1 LEKPPVPAWLDR
13 LLGRTDGADPEGLLA
28 LKREARELRLQL
40 EERSRQLAALQKE
53 RERQQ
58 TAEETHAAEA
68 VQAKVERLVAEAAG
82 PVTQLLTQAHLLEA
96 EGKPVQARDVLAV
109 ARRLVRVLEEEGLT
123 LDGRPGERAAFDP
136 NRHAPL
142 AGAAPAPGTAVV
154 VRFAGVGYRGRVLRK
169 AGVEREQG

>member
-1 LEKPPVPAWLDR
+1 MPAWLDR
-13 LLGRTDGADPEGLLA
+13 LLGRSDGADAERPLA
-28 LKREARELRLQL
+28 LQREAQELRLQL

-58 TAEETHAAEA
+58 AGEEARVADA
-68 VQAKVERLVAEAAG
+68 VQARVERLLAEAAG

-96 EGKPVQARDVLAV
+96 EGKPLQARDVLAV
-109 ARRLVRVLEEEGLT
+109 ARRLVRVLEGEGLT

-142 AGAAPAPGTAVV
+142 AGEAPPPGATVV
-154 VRFAGVGYRGRVLRK
+154 VRFAGVGCRGRVLRK
-169 AGVEREQG
+169 AGVETGQG

>member
-1 LEKPPVPAWLDR
+1 MPAWLDR
-13 LLGRTDGADPEGLLA
+13 LLGRSNGADAEGLLA
-28 LKREARELRLQL
+28 LRREAQGLRLQL
-40 EERSRQLAALQKE
+40 EERSRQLAALQKV

-58 TAEETHAAEA
+58 AGEETRAAEA
-68 VQAKVERLVAEAAG
+68 VQTKVERLLAEAAG

-142 AGAAPAPGTAVV
+142 AGEVPASGAVVV
-154 VRFAGVGYRGRVLRK
+154 VRFAGVGYQGCVLRK
-169 AGVEREQG
+169 AGVEKEQG

>member
-1 LEKPPVPAWLDR
+1 
-13 LLGRTDGADPEGLLA
+13 
-28 LKREARELRLQL
+28 LRLQL

-58 TAEETHAAEA
+58 AGEETRAAEA
-68 VQAKVERLVAEAAG
+68 VQAKVERLLAEAAG

-136 NRHAPL
+136 NRHSPL
-142 AGAAPAPGTAVV
+142 AGEAPPPGAAVV
-154 VRFAGVGYRGRVLRK
+154 VRFAGVGHRGRVLRK

>member
-1 LEKPPVPAWLDR
+1 MPAWLDR
-13 LLGRTDGADPEGLLA
+13 LLGRTDGADAEGLLA
-28 LKREARELRLQL
+28 LRREAQDLRLQL
-40 EERSRQLAALQKE
+40 EERSRQLTALQKE

-58 TAEETHAAEA
+58 ADQETRAAEA
-68 VQAKVERLVAEAAG
+68 VQAKVERLLAEAAG

-123 LDGRPGERAAFDP
+123 LDGRPGEQVAFDP

-142 AGAAPAPGTAVV
+142 AGETQSPGAAAV

-169 AGVEREQG
+169 AGVETEQG

>member
-1 LEKPPVPAWLDR
+1 MPAWLDR
-13 LLGRTDGADPEGLLA
+13 FLGRSDGADAERLLA
-28 LKREARELRLQL
+28 LTREAQELRLQL
-40 EERSRQLAALQKE
+40 EERSHQLAALHKE

-58 TAEETHAAEA
+58 AGEEMRVGDT
-68 VQAKVERLVAEAAG
+68 VQAKVERLLAEAAG

-96 EGKPVQARDVLAV
+96 EGRPVQARDVLAV

-142 AGAAPAPGTAVV
+142 AGEAPAPGAGVV
-154 VRFAGVGYRGRVLRK
+154 VRFAGIGYKGRVLRK
-169 AGVEREQG
+169 AGVDKDQG

>member
-1 LEKPPVPAWLDR
+1 MPAWLDR
-13 LLGRTDGADPEGLLA
+13 LLGRSDGADAESALA
-28 LKREARELRLQL
+28 LKREAQELRLQL
-40 EERSRQLAALQKE
+40 EEGSRQFAALQKE
-53 RERQQ
+53 REQQ
-58 TAEETHAAEA
+58 QAGEETRIADA
-68 VQAKVERLVAEAAG
+68 VQAKVERLLAEAAG

-142 AGAAPAPGTAVV
+142 AGEAPAPGAAVV
-154 VRFAGVGYRGRVLRK
+154 VRFAGVGCRGRVLRK
-169 AGVEREQG
+169 AGVETEQG